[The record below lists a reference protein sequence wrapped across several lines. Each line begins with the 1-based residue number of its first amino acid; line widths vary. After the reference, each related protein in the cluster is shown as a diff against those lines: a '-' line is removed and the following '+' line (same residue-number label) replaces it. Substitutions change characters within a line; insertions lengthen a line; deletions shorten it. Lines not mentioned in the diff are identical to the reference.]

1 MDHRKLS
8 SAVAALMPR
17 AVALFDSLAQ
27 ATGDG
32 IGITRASYGEGENR
46 AWEILRQAAV
56 EMGFEVGT
64 DAAANLLIRMP
75 GHTPDGAG
83 VIIGSHLDSV
93 PVGGNFD
100 GAAGV
105 VAGLIT
111 LAALRETG
119 YRNAQDITVMGIRGE
134 ETAWFSVHHIGTRA
148 ALGLLPAA
156 EIDTATRF
164 DTGRTLAQDMAVL
177 GCDVDRLRRGEPTW
191 KPEAIKA
198 FFELHIEQGP
208 VLVHKDIPVAIVSG
222 IRGNMR
228 ARHVKSIGVYAHSG
242 ALPRELRNDAV
253 LAAVEFVAA
262 AEAEW
267 DRLLAK
273 GHDMVLTVGKF
284 HTDAEQHSHNKVP
297 GLVSLCFDVRS
308 VEQAMLEHMGRFLA
322 ENAEAIGARRRV
334 SIDLGKVT
342 YTRPAVMAPRLR
354 AQLIDCASKCGVSMI
369 EMASGGGHD
378 AGDFANA
385 GVDTAMVFVRNPNG
399 SHNPDEHMEISDFCE
414 AIKVLTCAVAA
425 EAAT

>member
-1 MDHRKLS
+1 MDHQKLNA
-8 SAVAALMPR
+8 AVVALMPR
-17 AVALFDSLAQ
+17 AAALFDALAE

-46 AWEILRQAAV
+46 AWEILWQAATQ
-56 EMGFEVGT
+56 MGFEVSA
-64 DAAANLLIRMP
+64 DAAANLLIKLP
-75 GHTPDGAG
+75 GHAPDGAG

-100 GAAGV
+100 GAAGA
-105 VAGLIT
+105 VAGLIAI
-111 LAALRETG
+111 AALRETG
-119 YRNAQDITVMGIRGE
+119 YQNAQDITVMGIRGE

-164 DTGRTLAQDMAVL
+164 DTGRTLGKHMADI
-177 GCDVDRLRRGEPTW
+177 GCDLDRLRRGEPTW
-191 KPEAIKA
+191 KPESIKA

-208 VLVHKDIPVAIVSG
+208 VLVHEVIPVGIVSG

-228 ARHVKSIGVYAHSG
+228 ARDVKSTGVYAHSG
-242 ALPRELRNDAV
+242 ALPRDLRNDAV
-253 LAAVEFVAA
+253 LAAVEVVAA

-267 DRLLAK
+267 ERLLAK

-284 HTDAEQHSHNKVP
+284 YTDADQHSHNKVP
-297 GLVSLCFDVRS
+297 GLVSMCFDVRS
-308 VEQAMLEHMGRFLA
+308 VEQSMLEHMGRFLA
-322 ENAEAIGARRRV
+322 ENAERIGARRQV
-334 SIDLGKVT
+334 PIELGKVS
-342 YTRPAVMAPRLR
+342 YTRPAEMAPRLR
-354 AQLIDCASKCGVSMI
+354 AQLIDCANKCGVSMI

-385 GVDTAMVFVRNPNG
+385 GVDSAMVFVRNPNG

-414 AIKVLTCAVAA
+414 AVKILTCAVAV
-425 EAAT
+425 EAAS